1 MLVVRADSPIN
12 SLADLYK
19 QARAETGLGA
29 LRLCLR
35 QRAGV
40 GRHAGNAADARFA
53 LIPYKSSQQILTDI
67 VGQVVDV
74 TLSDFAGGMA
84 LVRGDKLKAL
94 GVTSRTR
101 FPLAPELPL

>member
-1 MLVVRADSPIN
+1 MPPAAREVSGAMLA
-12 SLADLYK
+12 
-19 QARAETGLGA
+19 
-29 LRLCLR
+29 
-35 QRAGV
+35 
-40 GRHAGNAADARFA
+40 NAADARFA

-94 GVTSRTR
+94 
-101 FPLAPELPL
+101 A